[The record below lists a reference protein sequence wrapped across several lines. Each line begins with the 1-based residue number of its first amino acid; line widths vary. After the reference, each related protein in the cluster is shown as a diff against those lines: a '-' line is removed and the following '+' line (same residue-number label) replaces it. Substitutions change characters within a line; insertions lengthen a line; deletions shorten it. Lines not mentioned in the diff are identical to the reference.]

1 MNLFGSALRSIA
13 LAGVLASASVVP
25 AFVAP
30 AYAGPA
36 EVSLL
41 KTYLGTWKG
50 TGKMTGAQAQDVTC
64 RLSLTSGNQDKVNY
78 TGRCGVA
85 GQQISI
91 TGTIAYVE
99 TSKRYEA
106 VMNSGIGGFRGAA
119 VGQKKGDSI
128 VFDLKQRSND
138 DEGNDISI
146 ASTVILKGTNIA
158 VSFHATFNKS
168 GDTMDATVPFKKV

>member
-1 MNLFGSALRSIA
+1 MNLFGSALRGIA
-13 LAGVLASASVVP
+13 LAGALASASVAP

-30 AYAGPA
+30 AVAAPA
-36 EVSLL
+36 DVALL

-50 TGKMTGAQAQDVTC
+50 TGKMTGSQAQDVTC

-78 TGRCGVA
+78 TGRCGLA
-85 GQQISI
+85 GTQISI

-99 TSKRYEA
+99 SSKRYEA
-106 VMNSGIGGFRGAA
+106 VMNSGIGGFKGQA

-138 DEGNDISI
+138 NEGNDISMT
-146 ASTVILKGTNIA
+146 SSVVLKGNRIDVA
-158 VSFHATFNKS
+158 FHAVFNKS
-168 GDTMDATVPFKKV
+168 GDVIDATVPFTKS